1 MAEPFRPFADDAA
14 ALTIGG
20 LTVENG
26 PYRVG
31 LSGSLDVARDRQ
43 GLDHAR
49 AIRAALDAVV
59 VALEA
64 EAVLPAKAPAPAR
77 AKTTRVPNPFA

>member
-1 MAEPFRPFADDAA
+1 MADAFKPFADDAG

-26 PYRVG
+26 TDRVS
-31 LSGSLDVARDRQ
+31 LSGSLDLARDSQ

-49 AIRAALDAVV
+49 ALRATLDGVIT
-59 VALEA
+59 ALEA
-64 EAVLPAKAPAPAR
+64 EKNLPAR
-77 AKTTRVPNPFA
+77 AAVPKAASVTQKKNPFA